1 MECLKRGVLAAVLL
15 AATSLAFA
23 QAPPGV
29 PLAPAG
35 RGQQPRA
42 ASPTVQSDNS
52 VVFRLL
58 APEAN
63 EVVVVGDWPG
73 GINDATESP
82 MTKDENGVW
91 SVKVGPLEP
100 EMWVYYF
107 KVDGVPTIDPGNH
120 FIRRNGLRGYRSFFI
135 IPGPASEDYLVNDVP
150 HGTLSL
156 VWYDA
161 PSLDKY
167 RRAHVY
173 TPPGYELGSGRYPV
187 LYLLHGGGGDE
198 ASWVNL
204 GRASQS
210 LDNLIA
216 KGEIEPM
223 IVVMPNANQLRVA
236 APDYVWAPGLPPGV
250 SRSQRM
256 TGGAQSVVDDLVPFI
271 DEAYRTRAD
280 RENRAIAG
288 LSVGGA
294 QTFYAAFNNLDTFAW
309 VAEFSGGFPVLPD
322 VAVDIPAPANAD
334 QLKGPDLTKS
344 IDPQKFAALLPQLNA
359 EANDRLRLLYVG
371 IGTADAL
378 ITTHNT
384 VKKVLDEKGVKYTLA
399 EMPDYIHEWPVWRVL
414 LMDLLP
420 RLFKP

>member
-1 MECLKRGVLAAVLL
+1 MECLKRVVFTAVLS
-15 AATSLAFA
+15 AATGLALA
-23 QAPPGV
+23 QAPEAV

-35 RGQQPRA
+35 LGRA
-42 ASPTVQSDNS
+42 LRLDSPTVLPDNS

-73 GINDATESP
+73 GINDNTVVP
-82 MTKDENGVW
+82 MTKDDDGVW
-91 SVKVGPLEP
+91 SVQVGPLEP
-100 EMWVYYF
+100 EMWIYYF
-107 KVDGVPTIDPGNH
+107 EVDGAPMIDPGNH
-120 FIRRNGLRGYRSFFI
+120 FVRRNGRRGYRSYFM
-135 IPGPASEDYLVNDVP
+135 IPGPQSENYLVKDVP

-161 PSLDKY
+161 PSLEKH

-173 TPPGYELGSGRYPV
+173 TPPGYELGTERYPV

-204 GRASQS
+204 GRASQI
-210 LDNLIA
+210 LDNMIA

-250 SRSQRM
+250 PRSQRM
-256 TGGAQSVVDDLVPFI
+256 TGGAQSIDDDLVPFI
-271 DEAYRTRAD
+271 DKVYRTRAD

-294 QTFYAAFNNLDTFAW
+294 QTFYAAFNNLDKFAW

-322 VAVDIPAPANAD
+322 VAVDVPAPATAD

-344 IDPQKFAALLPQLNA
+344 IDPEKFAALLPQLNA

-378 ITTHNT
+378 ITTHNA
-384 VKKVLDEKGVKYTLA
+384 VKKVLDEKGVQYTLA
-399 EMPDYIHEWPVWRVL
+399 EMPGYIHEWPVWRAH